1 MISFFAIQLF
11 LSSFHFIS
19 LYLCLELQS
28 FCYYVLAAYRK
39 NSAYSAEAG
48 LKFFILN
55 SFASAFI
62 LFGLSICYLN
72 FGTFEIRYISHFFFY
87 LDFDQI
93 PTILIMSVVMIICG
107 FMFKLAVVPFHAWL
121 PDIYDGSPF
130 VSTSFFSLVSK
141 LPSLIVFLNFIHV
154 FFVPASFL
162 FSNVLILFALLSI
175 VIGSFGALFQIRLK
189 RFMAYSSI
197 SQIGF
202 IVLTISYDADM
213 ESLQAFLFYVIIY
226 FTLNLTFFCC
236 LLAYYNPVQDRKL
249 STIYDLS
256 SIYNYNKFLAI
267 ILVFTLFSMAG
278 IPPLAGFISKYYLIF
293 KISEFD
299 PNLVIPFLFLIVV
312 TSSISVFYYV
322 RIIALLFFEPDAIAE
337 KEEDDYDEEE
347 EAILFSKYEP
357 GMVPLSKEPSM
368 SYLLALFL
376 VILFY
381 FNICFIFFS
390 NTFFYFISLLALH
403 YFLIKNGNWIS

>member
-1 MISFFAIQLF
+1 
-11 LSSFHFIS
+11 
-19 LYLCLELQS
+19 
-28 FCYYVLAAYRK
+28 
-39 NSAYSAEAG
+39 
-48 LKFFILN
+48 
-55 SFASAFI
+55 
-62 LFGLSICYLN
+62 
-72 FGTFEIRYISHFFFY
+72 
-87 LDFDQI
+87 
-93 PTILIMSVVMIICG
+93 
-107 FMFKLAVVPFHAWL
+107 
-121 PDIYDGSPF
+121 
-130 VSTSFFSLVSK
+130 
-141 LPSLIVFLNFIHV
+141 
-154 FFVPASFL
+154 
-162 FSNVLILFALLSI
+162 
-175 VIGSFGALFQIRLK
+175 
-189 RFMAYSSI
+189 
-197 SQIGF
+197 
-202 IVLTISYDADM
+202 
-213 ESLQAFLFYVIIY
+213 
-226 FTLNLTFFCC
+226 
-236 LLAYYNPVQDRKL
+236 
-249 STIYDLS
+249 
-256 SIYNYNKFLAI
+256 
-267 ILVFTLFSMAG
+267 
-278 IPPLAGFISKYYLIF
+278 LIF